1 MPLVA
6 ADGSDIKYGE
16 TVTKLG
22 WYNTGGEGQKAHE
35 LQRADVQLMSNE
47 ECSKVTSVDD
57 TRMCSRPIG
66 NQQSCTGDYGGP
78 LILERPEVD
87 ILVGMVSWGDDC
99 MKPGY
104 PSYYSRIPVGRDWIE
119 STIGGQCFH

>member
-1 MPLVA
+1 MPLAA

-16 TVTKLG
+16 TAKDRR
-22 WYNTGGEGQKAHE
+22 HIE

-78 LILERPEVD
+78 LIVERPE
-87 ILVGMVSWGDDC
+87 LGDDC

-119 STIGGQCFH
+119 STIGDQCFH